1 MSEFG
6 PIKDHPLSKE
16 IIAKLLSGS
25 SPKDVSQWLKIK
37 YTDKDQKH
45 LRLSQKILKE
55 FNDSQYTNYYE
66 QFQED
71 LASLTSSN
79 KNDKELSYT
88 LTNIK
93 PYRERMEELADK
105 QLNSLTT
112 IEKNMGI
119 ILTRFEQMYD
129 MIQNDPTNA
138 KFDNT
143 FIKYMNL
150 IKDGMET
157 IERMK
162 LNSVDNLAQ
171 HNFTVQ
177 AMQDNINVI
186 QDAVRETLAEMDT
199 NLSSIFMDKLYNKL
213 NNLQPVQQMTPEQR
227 LEEAK
232 RFEAKVLETSDLNG

>member
-1 MSEFG
+1 MAEFG
-6 PIKDHPLSKE
+6 LIKDHPNNKE
-16 IIAKLLSGS
+16 IISKLLSGS
-25 SPKDVSQWLKIK
+25 DPKDVAQWLKIK
-37 YTDKDQKH
+37 YPEKDQKH
-45 LRLSQKILKE
+45 LRLSQKLLKE

-71 LASLTSSN
+71 LASLTAPD
-79 KNDKELSYT
+79 KKDKELSYA
-88 LTNIK
+88 LTHIK

-105 QLNSLTT
+105 QLNSLAT

-119 ILTRFEQMYD
+119 VLTRFEQMYD

-143 FIKYMNL
+143 FIRYMNL

-157 IERMK
+157 IERLK

-199 NLSSIFMDKLYNKL
+199 NLSSIFMDKLYHKL
-213 NNLQPVQQMTPEQR
+213 NNLSSPAPITPEQR
-227 LEEAK
+227 FEEAQ
-232 RFEAKVLETSDLNG
+232 RFEAKVVETIDSND